1 MRERADE
8 RPAVLWSVL
17 DADRRL
23 VAACL
28 SGLVAVVIAAV
39 GITYPTLA
47 DALLT
52 RWRRCSRG

>member
-1 MRERADE
+1 
-8 RPAVLWSVL
+8 VL